1 MKQST
6 MTGQLYLNGQLVG
19 DVAVHGWHGPWGFG
33 EFEPRPA
40 FAAFAP
46 LFTEWSRL
54 MHATPGRLSR
64 DDAAQLRDIENR
76 MYALHG
82 RMWLVKAREWRH
94 TDMVNI
100 DGCMI
105 EWMEGWTTEAGPPGP
120 PGLPASRLPEA
131 EAPR

>member
-1 MKQST
+1 MKHST

-33 EFEPRPA
+33 EFDPRPA
-40 FAAFAP
+40 FAAFAS
-46 LFTEWSRL
+46 LFAEWSRL
-54 MHATPGRLSR
+54 MHANPGRLSR
-64 DDAAQLRDIENR
+64 ENAARLRAIENR

-94 TDMVNI
+94 VAIVNI
-100 DGCMI
+100 DGSLI
-105 EWMEGWTTEAGPPGP
+105 EWKEGWTADAAPPGA
-120 PGLPASRLPEA
+120 PAARLPEV